1 MTRVLLVDDSAI
13 IRNMLSKSLQKNSL
27 ISVVGEAGNGL
38 KAVELAK
45 QLKPDVIIMDVS
57 MPLMD
62 GIEATKRIM
71 EKTPCAIVIFTSEDS
86 FDLAYKAL
94 EFGAVE
100 IIQKPD
106 LSILTSSFYREF
118 FDKIH
123 AIAEANTGFYNR
135 PLIQTQEK
143 LFDFYIQEGVK
154 NIDYEKIEY
163 EIVGIASST
172 GGPLAIQ
179 KLLQELGPQFP
190 LPILIVQHI
199 EKNFDIHF
207 VSWLS
212 QTSPLPVHLA
222 HDNQKIEKGHVY
234 LAPANYHMLVEGS
247 DFNKDYFIVLN
258 QEAEKHF
265 LRPAA
270 DPLFFSLAKLFGNR
284 CISIVLTGMGSD
296 GAEGSLQLKE
306 KGAYTI
312 AESKESC
319 VVFGMPKAAID
330 KGAIKDVL
338 PLATIPKTLLS
349 LTNKLTTV
357 QVDSILQLIYA
368 HCGMSLTCA
377 HIEYLKC
384 YLNKRLEL
392 RSFSFELLYADLM
405 KKKEEFD
412 LLINS
417 ITINETYF
425 FREEKHFFYLRD
437 IFLPQK
443 KNESIAIWS
452 AACSTGEE
460 AYSLS
465 ILCKSLGIDGRVYA
479 SDINTFSLEA
489 LQKGNY
495 SLSSLREDGS
505 ALHALL
511 EPYLRYGQKNISLTK
526 EILDTVQSFPFNL
539 FRFDGCKDC
548 LSDKKFDVIFLRNV
562 FIYFSDE
569 TKQACLRFMEG
580 KLKPEGLLFV
590 STNEIAS
597 IQVPKESSLKKHK
610 ESNVFFFRKEGGIT
624 CS

>member
-57 MPLMD
+57 MPLID

-143 LFDFYIQEGVK
+143 CFDSSIQGEARSIGC
-154 NIDYEKIEY
+154 EKLVY

-179 KLLQELGPQFP
+179 KLLQELGPDFP

-199 EKNFDIHF
+199 ETNFDTHF

-222 HDNQKIEKGHVY
+222 QHNQKIEKGHVY
-234 LAPANYHMLVEGS
+234 VAPANYHMVVVGS
-247 DFNKDYFIVLN
+247 DFNKDFFISLN
-258 QEAEKHF
+258 KEAEKHF

-270 DPLFFSLAKLFGNR
+270 DPLFFSLAKLFANR

-306 KGAYTI
+306 VGAYTI

-330 KGAIKDVL
+330 KGAIKEIL
-338 PLATIPKTLLS
+338 PLSAIPKTLLA
-349 LTNKLTTV
+349 LVNELTTA
-357 QVDSILQLIYA
+357 QIDSVLQLIYA
-368 HCGMSLTCA
+368 HCGMSINGS
-377 HIEYLKC
+377 HVEYLKR
-384 YLNKRLEL
+384 YLKKRLAL
-392 RSFSFELLYADLM
+392 RAFSFNLLYADLL
-405 KKKEEFD
+405 KKKEEFE

-443 KNESIAIWS
+443 KHTSLSIWS
-452 AACSTGEE
+452 AACSSGEE

-465 ILCKSLGIDGRVYA
+465 ILCKSLGIDAEVYA

-495 SLSSLREDGS
+495 SPSSLREDGS
-505 ALHALL
+505 AFHTLL
-511 EPYLRYGQKNISLTK
+511 EPYLTYGQKNFSLSK
-526 EILDTVQSFPFNL
+526 EILVTVQSFPFNL

-597 IQVPKESSLKKHK
+597 IQIAKESSLKKYK